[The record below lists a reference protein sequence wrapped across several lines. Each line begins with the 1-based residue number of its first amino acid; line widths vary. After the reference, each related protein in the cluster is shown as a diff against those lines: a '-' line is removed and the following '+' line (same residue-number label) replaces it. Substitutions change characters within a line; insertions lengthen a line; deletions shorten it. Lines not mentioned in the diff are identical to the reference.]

1 MRVSIVT
8 IGASA
13 LALAAFCCSKT
24 ATARQAEPRPP
35 QRILAP
41 AERCDL
47 SPDGRYLRTTAS
59 APGHRVV
66 RPSSEGRRRG
76 VLTIVP

>member
-41 AERCDL
+41 AERYDL
-47 SPDGRYLRTTAS
+47 SPEWALSPDDGERA
-59 APGHRVV
+59 G
-66 RPSSEGRRRG
+66 SSSGST
-76 VLTIVP
+76 VI